1 MDAAQVRMIHLD
13 TSFLIRALALGSPED
28 RRLRAWIGEGKTL
41 GMSTVA
47 WAELLCGPLKRSEM
61 ELATEIVGQRQ
72 DFTPEHAEL
81 AARFFNESGRRR
93 GSLIDC
99 MIAATALVADAPI
112 ATANAADFLRFKD
125 FGLTMA

>member
-13 TSFLIRALALGSPED
+13 TSFLIRALAMGSPED
-28 RRLRAWIGEGKTL
+28 RRLRGWIGEGQTL

-47 WAELLCGPLKRSEM
+47 WTELLCGPLKRSEM
-61 ELATEIVGQRQ
+61 ELATEIVVQRQ